1 MPLRGEMIESLMAQ
15 KVLLLENIHA
25 SAKEMFVQAG
35 FEVVS
40 EASSFAESELLQKL
54 PSFDVIGIRS
64 KTTLTQ
70 KVLQHASRLQVIGCY
85 CIGTNQVDLET
96 SALQGIPV
104 FNAPHS
110 NTRSVAELVIAE
122 IIALSRNLCDLS
134 HQVHTGAWN
143 KSAKGAREVRG
154 KTLGI
159 VGYGHIGSQVSVL
172 AESMGLDVCFYDV
185 LKKLPFGNAKMM
197 PSMETL
203 LEKSDFVTLHV
214 PETPETKNMISS
226 KELAKMKKGSYLIN
240 ASRGTVVV
248 IEDLVQALKSKH
260 IAGTAVDVFPAEPKD
275 NHEKFISMLQGVPNV
290 ILTPHIGG
298 STEEAQAAIG
308 SEVTNSLLDFLLQ
321 GKTYGAVQ
329 FPSME
334 VPRLRPGVSR
344 LVNVHKNVPGV
355 LGEVNSIVSQHG
367 VNIQAQYLS
376 TNSQIGYLVMDLED
390 TKISIQVAD
399 KIGSLKTSLKT
410 RLI

>member
-1 MPLRGEMIESLMAQ
+1 MSK

-25 SAKEMFVQAG
+25 SAKEMFEQAG
-35 FEVVS
+35 FEVHS
-40 EASSFAESELLQKL
+40 ETTSFSESELLQKI
-54 PSFDVIGIRS
+54 PSYDVIGIRS
-64 KTTLTQ
+64 KTNLTS
-70 KVLQHASRLQVIGCY
+70 KVLKNATQLQVIGCY

-96 SALQGIPV
+96 SALEGIPV

-122 IIALSRNLCDLS
+122 IISLSRNLCDLS
-134 HQVHTGAWN
+134 YQVHTGAWN

-159 VGYGHIGSQVSVL
+159 IGYGHIGSQVSVL

-185 LKKLPFGNAKMM
+185 VKKLPLGNAKAM
-197 PSMETL
+197 PTLESL
-203 LEKSDFVTLHV
+203 LERSDFITLHV
-214 PETPETKNMISS
+214 PETPETKNLITA
-226 KELAKMKKGSYLIN
+226 KEFSQMKKGVHIIN

-248 IEDLVQALKSKH
+248 IEDLVAALKNKKV
-260 IAGTAVDVFPAEPKD
+260 AGAAVDVFPQEPKD
-275 NHEKFISMLQGVPNV
+275 NNERFLSQLQGLPNV

-308 SEVTNSLLDFLLQ
+308 SEVTYSLLSFMQQ

-334 VPRLRPGVSR
+334 VPMLRPGVSR
-344 LVNVHKNVPGV
+344 LINAHKNVPGV
-355 LGEVNSIVSQHG
+355 LGEVNSIVSKFG
-367 VNIQAQYLS
+367 VNIQAQYLA
-376 TNSQIGYLVMDLED
+376 TNNQVGYLVMDLED
-390 TKISIQVAD
+390 PKLSVTVAQ
-399 KIGSLKTSLKT
+399 KIGELKTSLKT